1 MGRRATGQIL
11 TSKDRR
17 GGTTYSVRFRGSGY
31 PQQVIT
37 LGSSRDGWTR
47 SKAEHE
53 AQIVAAQIRAGT
65 WMPTPKPAYFDDGEP
80 YTFRHLASDYYYR
93 KRRKGLRATSLT
105 DMLNKLQ
112 AHLLPFFGEYRLDQI
127 DEQLVEDYIER
138 KQRENDRIRA
148 AESIGRPYRDKR
160 GRSLRPLKPSTIN
173 THLHLLAGILDRAV
187 REGLIP
193 RNPARGEDLRLA
205 VRRERRYGLELDE
218 AWSLIEAAGG
228 VDRQPTE
235 TDELRT
241 QIIELRD
248 EGLDW
253 KTVAKRVGRSPT
265 TCMYH
270 AQRPDPR
277 PVPLR
282 RAVVA
287 TLTLAGLRVG
297 ELCALN
303 CAHVDL
309 AHRVIRV
316 IDAKTPAGV
325 RTVDIHDDLLDELAA
340 YKQALGARWQS
351 TKPVF
356 PNRRGSRLDRHA
368 IARHVIA
375 PSVTRA
381 DQLRAEQGLPPIG
394 QHVTPHTLRY
404 TYIASMF
411 AAGADQEYVAAQVG
425 HEDITTTNR
434 IYRYVLRRKVRGEIG
449 ERRRQLLTA
458 PLKPS
463 DAALNVL
470 LDDAETASERPNKG
484 R

>member
-11 TSKDRR
+11 TTDDRQ
-17 GGTTYSVRFRGSGY
+17 GGTTYSVRFRGQGY
-31 PQQVIT
+31 PQSVIL

-47 SKAEHE
+47 ARAEHE
-53 AQIVAAQIRAGT
+53 AQIVAAQIRAGS
-65 WMPTPKPAYFDDGEP
+65 WMPPPKPEYVEGEP
-80 YTFRHLASDYYYR
+80 YTFRELASDYYHR
-93 KRRKGLRATSLT
+93 KRRKGLRPSSLA

-112 AHLLPFFGEYRLDQI
+112 VHLLPFFGEYRLDQI
-127 DEQLVEDYIER
+127 DEQLVEDYIEY
-138 KQRENDRIRA
+138 KQRENDRLA
-148 AESIGRPYRDKR
+148 AAASIGRPFVNKA
-160 GRSLRPLKPSTIN
+160 GRPHRPVKASTIN

-193 RNPARGEDLRLA
+193 RNTARGEDLRLA
-205 VRRERRYGLELDE
+205 VRRDRHYGLELDE
-218 AWSLIEAAGG
+218 AWSLIEAAGAL
-228 VDRQPTE
+228 DRQPTAA
-235 TDELRT
+235 DELRAR
-241 QIIELRD
+241 IVELRAQ
-248 EGLDW
+248 GRDW
-253 KTVAKRVGRSPT
+253 KSIGKQVGKAPT

-270 AQRPDPR
+270 AQRTDPR
-277 PVPLR
+277 PVPIR
-282 RAVVA
+282 RAIVA

-316 IDAKTPAGV
+316 VDAKTPAGV

-340 YKQALGARWQS
+340 YKQALGERWS
-351 TKPVF
+351 PTRPAF
-356 PNRRGSRLDRHA
+356 PNGRGGRHDRHG
-368 IARHVIA
+368 IARNVIGPA
-375 PSVTRA
+375 VKRA
-381 DQLRAEQGLPPIG
+381 DELRAEQGLPPIA

-434 IYRYVLRRKVRGEIG
+434 IYRYVLRRKARGEIG
-449 ERRRQLLTA
+449 ERRRQLLMA

-463 DAALNVL
+463 EADLTVL
-470 LDDAETASERPNKG
+470 LGDTEAASQGPNKG

>member
-1 MGRRATGQIL
+1 MSTGRRGVVGATQE
-11 TSKDRR
+11 T
-17 GGTTYSVRFRGSGY
+17 
-31 PQQVIT
+31 
-37 LGSSRDGWTR
+37 
-47 SKAEHE
+47 
-53 AQIVAAQIRAGT
+53 
-65 WMPTPKPAYFDDGEP
+65 
-80 YTFRHLASDYYYR
+80 
-93 KRRKGLRATSLT
+93 
-105 DMLNKLQ
+105 
-112 AHLLPFFGEYRLDQI
+112 
-127 DEQLVEDYIER
+127 LVEDYIER
-138 KQRENDRIRA
+138 QQRANARLEA
-148 AESIGRPYRDKR
+148 AAAIGRPYLNRA
-160 GRSLRPLKPSTIN
+160 GRPHRPVKPSTIN

-187 REGLIP
+187 RDGLIP

-205 VRRERRYGLELDE
+205 VRRDRHYGLELDE
-218 AWSLIEAAGG
+218 AWSLIEAAGAL
-228 VDRQPTE
+228 DQEPTA
-235 TDELRT
+235 TDQLRA
-241 QIIELRD
+241 QILELRD
-248 EGLDW
+248 HGLNW
-253 KTVAKRVGRSPT
+253 KTIGNRVGKAPT
-265 TCMYH
+265 TCLYH
-270 AQRPDPR
+270 ARRPEPR

-282 RAVVA
+282 RAIIA

-351 TKPVF
+351 TEAAF
-356 PNRRGSRLDRHA
+356 PNRRGGRQDRHA
-368 IARHVIA
+368 IARHIIA
-375 PSVTRA
+375 PAVERA
-381 DQLRAEQGLPPIG
+381 NELRAQQGLPPIG

-458 PLKPS
+458 PLNPS
-463 DAALNVL
+463 ETAPTVL
-470 LDDAETASERPNKG
+470 LRDAQTAE
-484 R
+484 

>member
-11 TSKDRR
+11 TAKDRR
-17 GGTTYSVRFRGSGY
+17 GDTTYSVRFRGRGY
-31 PQQVIT
+31 PHQVIL
-37 LGSSRDGWTR
+37 LGSSGDGCTR
-47 SKAEHE
+47 AKAEHE
-53 AQIVAAQIRAGT
+53 AQIVAAQIRAGR

-93 KRRKGLRATSLT
+93 KRRKGLRASSLS

-112 AHLLPFFGEYRLDQI
+112 KHLLPFFGEYQLHEI
-127 DEQLVEDYIER
+127 DEQLIEDYIEQ
-138 KQRENDRIRA
+138 KQRENDRLA
-148 AESIGRPYRDKR
+148 AAASIGRPYLNKA
-160 GRSLRPLKPSTIN
+160 GRPHRPVKASTIN

-205 VRRERRYGLELDE
+205 VRRERHYGLELDE
-218 AWSLIEAAGG
+218 AWSLIEAAGKS
-228 VDRQPTE
+228 DRQPTE
-235 TDELRT
+235 TDMLR
-241 QIIELRD
+241 QEILELRD
-248 EGLDW
+248 RGLDW
-253 KTVAKRVGRSPT
+253 KAIGRQVGKAPT

-270 AQRPDPR
+270 AQRPEPR
-277 PVPLR
+277 PVPMR

-325 RTVDIHDDLLDELAA
+325 RTVDIHDDLLDEPAA
-340 YKQALGARWQS
+340 YKQALGNRWQP
-351 TKPVF
+351 TKPSF
-356 PNRRGSRLDRHA
+356 PNRRGGRLDRHA

-375 PSVTRA
+375 PAVTRA
-381 DQLRAEQGLPPIG
+381 DELRAEQGMPPIG

-463 DAALNVL
+463 EPALNVF
-470 LDDAETASERPNKG
+470 LDEAETTE
-484 R
+484 